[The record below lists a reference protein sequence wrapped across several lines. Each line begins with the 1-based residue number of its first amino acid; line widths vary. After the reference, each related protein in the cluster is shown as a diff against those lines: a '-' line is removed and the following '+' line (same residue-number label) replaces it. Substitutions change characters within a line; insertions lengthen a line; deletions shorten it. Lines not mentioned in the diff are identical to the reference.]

1 MGNARLARPRLRVL
15 AVIRHG
21 TDTCNSGVY
30 HHLARLRPASYDS
43 CVLSETTLRLLWV
56 VPPFDDFGLTDLTD
70 TDRAAER
77 REAIFGPFGVIGV
90 KVDLEGVNG

>member
-1 MGNARLARPRLRVL
+1 M
-15 AVIRHG
+15 
-21 TDTCNSGVY
+21 
-30 HHLARLRPASYDS
+30 
-43 CVLSETTLRLLWV
+43 LSETTLRLLWV

>member
-1 MGNARLARPRLRVL
+1 MLQVSNTIWHASDQRVL
-15 AVIRHG
+15 
-21 TDTCNSGVY
+21 
-30 HHLARLRPASYDS
+30 YDS